1 MCLAFPHATLTQIH
15 SSLPPCSPLSSL
27 FRELLLESIPQSR
40 RLVELDL
47 RGNEGLGFT
56 SRGMSTTSEG
66 VVSTVGQMY
75 RDISRAACRWVHVR
89 MCGCMCVC
97 VCVCAGVHV
106 CMCDLTP

>member
-1 MCLAFPHATLTQIH
+1 MCLAFPHATLTHIPP
-15 SSLPPCSPLSSL
+15 SLPPCSPLSSS

-56 SRGMSTTSEG
+56 SRGMSTDNRTRADISEG

-89 MCGCMCVC
+89 MCVCMCVC
-97 VCVCAGVHV
+97 VCVYV
-106 CMCDLTP
+106 CVI